1 MNIYIVD
8 YLGVHCGMHYY
19 NEAFKK
25 NIGIIPEVKVSILS
39 NYSERSGSPPFFVN
53 QYKGTKIRKIGCL
66 FLNLLRL
73 SRFVHNHREDCFIY
87 LTYGNKIDPPFLQI
101 IAKAPHHAID
111 IHEAIAQY
119 VDNNQHLKSKLRKI
133 YTKRICTVI
142 VHSQRTDD
150 FLDEYG
156 YQGLRLHV
164 PHFKYSFSKTY
175 DEAKLSPEIL
185 TARNEE
191 RVNILFFGNITY
203 DKGIDLLIETVNN
216 LPEITRKR
224 LNIII
229 AGKDFDGAVHRNT
242 IMDSKIYRLFLR
254 HIEDDELIYLYEHTD
269 YVILPYRKTS
279 QSGILEMAFYFR
291 KPILASDIPYFRK
304 MLTEFPSF
312 GELLGNDV
320 IAYAKVLTEIIEKHE
335 TKEYFL
341 DTDYDRY
348 THRIEIIDFIAE
360 FAKWIK
366 RQQSF

>member
-25 NIGIIPEVKVSILS
+25 NLENISGVKVSILS
-39 NYSERSGSPPFFVN
+39 NYPEKSVNQPFFVN
-53 QYKGTKIRKIGCL
+53 QYKGTKIKKVACL
-66 FLNLLRL
+66 LINLLRL
-73 SRFVHNHREDCFIY
+73 SRFVHNHRKDCFIY
-87 LTYGNKIDPPFLQI
+87 LTYGNKIDLPFLHI
-101 IAKAPHHAID
+101 ISKVPHHAID
-111 IHEAIAQY
+111 IHEVIAQY
-119 VDNNQHLKSKLRKI
+119 VDNNQHLKSKLQKI
-133 YTKRICTVI
+133 YTTDIHTVI

-156 YQGLRLHV
+156 YQGFRFHV
-164 PHFKYSFSKTY
+164 PHFKYSFPKTY
-175 DEAKLSPEIL
+175 DEANLSPDIL
-185 TARNEE
+185 TVRDEG

-203 DKGIDLLIETVNN
+203 DKGIDLLIEAVNS
-216 LPEITRKR
+216 LPVVTRER
-224 LNIII
+224 LNIIV

-242 IMDSKIYRLFLR
+242 IVDSKIYHFFLR
-254 HIEDDELIYLYEHTD
+254 HIEDEELVYLYEHTD

-304 MLTEFPSF
+304 MLMEFPSF
-312 GELLGNDV
+312 GELLGNNV
-320 IAYAKVLTEIIEKHE
+320 IAYAKALAEIVERHE

-341 DTDYDRY
+341 DTDYDRF
-348 THRIEIIDFIAE
+348 THRVEIIEFIAE

-366 RQQSF
+366 PQSF